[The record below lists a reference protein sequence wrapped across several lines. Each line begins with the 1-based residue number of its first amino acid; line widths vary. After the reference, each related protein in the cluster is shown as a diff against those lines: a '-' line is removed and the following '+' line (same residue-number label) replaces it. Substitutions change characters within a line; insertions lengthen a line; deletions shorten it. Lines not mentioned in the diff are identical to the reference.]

1 MGNILLG
8 WQTSRVYNSKHL
20 SSLSAIGSTTTSH
33 HRTSSL
39 MSLNPLAP
47 VFLPRHQSSSDPPL
61 SLCNSN
67 TMNLPLAQLICGMPP
82 QITPSHAPSI
92 NQHIADNTL
101 LLPLLQPINLY
112 TKDPAAHKPTPGS
125 STHLPSSL
133 HHQMKCLQAINNS
146 IQQFNQH
153 LKAEKL
159 DRQVLQLVVLQLQ
172 NDFAVLRYLLFPSTE
187 TIPNKDIT
195 VKESATSPFFDTNA
209 NPKPNANPN
218 PNPNPN
224 PSSHPISAFPPS
236 GPRTPTLRRS
246 TPVGAVG
253 TAKTKTNNYVNTDFQ
268 TIPSTQETTI
278 HNLTSR
284 ICKLEKL
291 FANEVSTYTS
301 ITAGVHSQYFLLY
314 DKIRQLEPGNSD
326 VIIWKIPSVKFVFDS
341 AKVAQ
346 PSSDPLI
353 EPATSFSS
361 PIFRTHPH
369 GYNFFIKLYPY
380 GIGPATGKCASVLF
394 ALFPGDHDNL
404 LKWPFTKTIHIG
416 IQDKL
421 NPMNTWMKTILPD
434 HDPAYK
440 KPTMSTKTG
449 VVTTLINNFIPH
461 SELFSETEGFLIDG
475 SCFVEIKFSDPPVLK
490 PHTQTSLLFPFP

>member
-1 MGNILLG
+1 
-8 WQTSRVYNSKHL
+8 
-20 SSLSAIGSTTTSH
+20 
-33 HRTSSL
+33 

-47 VFLPRHQSSSDPPL
+47 AFLPHHQSSSDPPV

-82 QITPSHAPSI
+82 QIIPSHAPSI
-92 NQHIADNTL
+92 KQHTADNSL
-101 LLPLLQPINLY
+101 LLQPINQY
-112 TKDPAAHKPTPGS
+112 ATNAAAHKPIPGS
-125 STHLPSSL
+125 STPLPSAL
-133 HHQMKCLQAINNS
+133 HHQTQCLQAINNS

-159 DRQVLQLVVLQLQ
+159 DRQILQLVVLQLQ
-172 NDFAVLRYLLFPSTE
+172 NDFAVLRYLLFSSPKT
-187 TIPNKDIT
+187 TPNKDIILKDT
-195 VKESATSPFFDTNA
+195 ATSPLSDTNA
-209 NPKPNANPN
+209 NPNPSVNPTPN

-224 PSSHPISAFPPS
+224 PSPHLYSAFPLS
-236 GPRTPTLRRS
+236 GLRAPTLRRS

-253 TAKTKTNNYVNTDFQ
+253 TAKTKNNTANADSQPIPNTQD
-268 TIPSTQETTI
+268 TTI
-278 HNLTSR
+278 QNLTSR
-284 ICKLEKL
+284 ISKLEKL
-291 FANEVSTYTS
+291 FANEVSSYTS
-301 ITAGVHSQYFLLY
+301 ITAGIHSQYFILY

-341 AKVAQ
+341 AKLAR

-380 GIGPATGKCASVLF
+380 GIGPATGRCASVLF
-394 ALFPGDHDNL
+394 ALFPGDYDNL
-404 LKWPFTKTIHIG
+404 LQWPFTKTIHIG
-416 IQDKL
+416 IRDQLD
-421 NPMNTWMKTILPD
+421 PMNTWVKTIRPD
-434 HDPAYK
+434 EDPAYK

-449 VVTTLINNFIPH
+449 VATILINNFIPH
-461 SELFSETEGFLIDG
+461 SKLFSETEGFIIDG
-475 SCFVEIKFSDPPVLK
+475 ASFVEIKFSDPPVLK